1 MTVSYASITVAGRL
15 TMADYQTVDERLG
28 SPRAAGLVSEVAGY
42 NNDGLHVITVWDSK
56 ADHERFVS
64 ERLIPAFQAAGVDP
78 GPLSFTD
85 LDVDAVYVRADD
97 LDGAA

>member
-1 MTVSYASITVAGRL
+1 MSYASITVAGRL
-15 TMADYQTVDERLG
+15 TMADYQTVDEQLG
-28 SPRAAGLVSEVAGY
+28 APRAAGLVSEVAGY

-78 GPLSFTD
+78 GPLTFTD
-85 LDVDAVYVRADD
+85 LDVEAVYVRGEHVDRAV
-97 LDGAA
+97 